1 MNTAIAAASIPR
13 LVIGIL
19 VLVLAVVFFGT
30 GQLDAKVAVLLGLC
44 GVGLLF
50 A

>member
-1 MNTAIAAASIPR
+1 VNFAIGAASVPR

-19 VLVLAVVFFGT
+19 VLVLAIVFFAL
-30 GQLDAKVAVLLGLC
+30 GQMDSKAAVLLGLC

>member
-1 MNTAIAAASIPR
+1 MNMAIAAASIPR

-19 VLVLAVVFFGT
+19 VLVLAIVFFAL
-30 GQLDAKVAVLLGLC
+30 GQMDSKVAVLLGLC